1 MGTFSRVHWFPCERL
16 GQRREVMT
24 SRGHRAEVI
33 GRSFGLSGG
42 WGRVDLREDLFHL
55 AYARHTFVSGAGVD
69 TGYCWALLRR
79 PPSGPDRRFGGE

>member
-1 MGTFSRVHWFPCERL
+1 
-16 GQRREVMT
+16 MT